1 MFNRKSIYALNKKD
15 PDAIVYM
22 DANEVIIRLTCKDF
36 ASEEEFLKWKSWSD
50 ENYHTEDNQD
60 VVEGKHNTS
69 IDDLSE
75 AAFSIPAIDVVM
87 ERQHE
92 KAERRRVA
100 SAMVS
105 QIRDKL
111 TETQFRRLW
120 IYYVGGITVDEVGE
134 KEGVSRNAGVFLIS
148 IFHPSPPRTSGPFQ
162 TIDSSPVPVSGRY
175 SGLPRRP
182 RFGRQRGVHPVSCQ
196 YDTFGSHRIQSQWDA
211 SFHLHQNAPSPAHT
225 AFQAP
230 FIYPLSCEV
239 PHGMYG
245 VVILGID
252 TAQYRIGHSDSAAHA
267 HIAISLSQPVH
278 SHVDLLPSTPTPIVI
293 KK

>member
-22 DANEVIIRLTCKDF
+22 DANEVIVRLTREDF

-50 ENYHTEDNQD
+50 GNYRTEDNQD

-92 KAERRRVA
+92 KSERRRVA

-120 IYYVGGITVDEVGE
+120 MYHVDGM
-134 KEGVSRNAGVFLIS
+134 
-148 IFHPSPPRTSGPFQ
+148 
-162 TIDSSPVPVSGRY
+162 TIDEIGEIEGIS
-175 SGLPRRP
+175 
-182 RFGRQRGVHPVSCQ
+182 
-196 YDTFGSHRIQSQWDA
+196 
-211 SFHLHQNAPSPAHT
+211 HQNVSKSIIT
-225 AFQAP
+225 A
-230 FIYPLSCEV
+230 E
-239 PHGMYG
+239 
-245 VVILGID
+245 
-252 TAQYRIGHSDSAAHA
+252 RK
-267 HIAISLSQPVH
+267 
-278 SHVDLLPSTPTPIVI
+278 I
-293 KK
+293 KKFFVGDVKTGCKNAPKKTVSEGTN